1 MDIAKKTLIR
11 PVLTPADL
19 ETIKT
24 AFNLL
29 GDIPAGGNSE
39 DILVGRDGEICT
51 LSNLVQAL
59 NAVKEICVQLVVET
73 PNTTN

>member
-29 GDIPAGGNSE
+29 GDIPAGGSAE

-51 LSNLVQAL
+51 LSKLVQAL
-59 NAVKEICVQLVVET
+59 GTIKDICVQLVVEA
-73 PNTTN
+73 PSTTN

>member
-29 GDIPAGGNSE
+29 GDIPAGGSSE

-59 NAVKEICVQLVVET
+59 NAIKDICVQIVVES

>member
-11 PVLTPADL
+11 PVLTPTDL
-19 ETIKT
+19 ETIKA

-29 GDIPAGGNSE
+29 GDIPAGGSSE

-51 LSNLVQAL
+51 LSELVQAL
-59 NAVKEICVQLVVET
+59 GTIKNICVKLVVEA
-73 PNTTN
+73 PDTTN